1 MIRMTSAVFL
11 ILALATP
18 AIGAQQ
24 PADEAEAWRTLA
36 AALEPAA
43 TVAVRLRGGKR
54 IVGTVIDHSDNALVL
69 KPHTRVPVPARAI
82 PYTDIESIERA
93 RIGWSPGAKVLVG
106 VGIGVGAVMLSV
118 LLAFAAYAD

>member
-1 MIRMTSAVFL
+1 MIRVTAAVFL

-24 PADEAEAWRTLA
+24 PVDETEAWRTLA

-43 TVAVRLRGGKR
+43 TVAVRIRGGQR
-54 IVGTVIDHSDNALVL
+54 IIGTVIEHSNDGLVL

-82 PYTDIESIERA
+82 PYTDIESIERTK
-93 RIGWSPGAKVLVG
+93 IGWTPGAKVLVG
-106 VGIGVGAVMLSV
+106 VGIGVGALMLSV

>member
-1 MIRMTSAVFL
+1 MIRAISALLL
-11 ILALATP
+11 IFALATP

-24 PADEAEAWRTLA
+24 PADETEAWRTLA

-43 TVAVRLRGGKR
+43 TVAVRLRDGKR
-54 IVGTVIDHSDNALVL
+54 IVGTVLEHSNNALVL

-82 PYTDIESIERA
+82 PYTDIASIERA
-93 RIGWSPGAKVLVG
+93 KIGLSPGAKVLLG
-106 VGIGVGAVMLSV
+106 VGIGVGALMLSV